1 MQVMR
6 QEIAARG
13 LTSLQHGHFGD
24 FAVRNI
30 VGQINKAGETFRIRN
45 GFDIKDEGGSHD
57 AGRCLKSPYFTRAAK
72 FS

>member
-1 MQVMR
+1 MR
-6 QEIAARG
+6 QEIVAGGLAA
-13 LTSLQHGHFGD
+13 LEHGHLGD

-30 VGQINKAGETFRIRN
+30 VGQINKTGETFRIRH
-45 GFDIKDEGGSHD
+45 GFDIKNESGGHD